1 MTEPKANTVQSA
13 SDLSKDEMNL
23 LRTLKELG
31 VPPSRLTKLLSPKE
45 ETPAP
50 ARADE
55 FDLVDVYRQAYSKA
69 LAISLQ
75 RQALKDAGLL
85 TNEQEKPHSEVQ
97 SQDGVQ
103 TLLQFL
109 KERPRDEKL
118 TVSDLTMLILASN
131 LGGGTNKGDN
141 AISVKDLLPLLS
153 KRELTIADVMA
164 ILDKTRPPP
173 APAAMPTTNSSF
185 ADLFDDSIKQVLK
198 EKIIKALS
206 EESKRGPS
214 ADWGGIASRII
225 DTIREVTGK
234 IPPPQA
240 PPPEAPGEP
249 IPLEAPATSQAAAA
263 SPPAS
268 ESTTTTSS
276 SATSQEFGGIE
287 G

>member
-31 VPPSRLTKLLSPKE
+31 VPPSRLTKLLSPKQ
-45 ETPAP
+45 ET
-50 ARADE
+50 
-55 FDLVDVYRQAYSKA
+55 
-69 LAISLQ
+69 
-75 RQALKDAGLL
+75 
-85 TNEQEKPHSEVQ
+85 PHSEVQ

-173 APAAMPTTNSSF
+173 APAAMP
-185 ADLFDDSIKQVLK
+185 
-198 EKIIKALS
+198 
-206 EESKRGPS
+206 
-214 ADWGGIASRII
+214 
-225 DTIREVTGK
+225 
-234 IPPPQA
+234 
-240 PPPEAPGEP
+240 
-249 IPLEAPATSQAAAA
+249 
-263 SPPAS
+263 
-268 ESTTTTSS
+268 
-276 SATSQEFGGIE
+276 
-287 G
+287 